1 MSKEIL
7 PSATTKNTGPDLY
20 FFFGRVATHDSG
32 RVCQT
37 VTLPG
42 AIMKFLFFFGLVLH
56 VPDGLSMIEKE
67 PSHASECIILGASEC
82 TLRWE

>member
-7 PSATTKNTGPDLY
+7 PSAMTKNTGPDLY

-42 AIMKFLFFFGLVLH
+42 AITKNY
-56 VPDGLSMIEKE
+56 IY
-67 PSHASECIILGASEC
+67 IYILAGIACNNEM
-82 TLRWE
+82 LAQDIDNIY